1 MAKNYLHIP
10 AIGQLDNTA
19 CWAASLKWWYRATK
33 SVYKSQKQLIGKYNY
48 LTDEFGGMSIQGMER
63 LIELN
68 NMTKQVFRQASQFTP
83 DALWEHLKKGPVFVA
98 FTETAFNMQHV
109 NVVWDLA
116 GVSNVT
122 VKVMEPQ
129 ATESADKLTYRGE
142 HQIKN
147 FSEFNQLGTV
157 IVGSL

>member
-10 AIGQLDNTA
+10 AVGQLDDKA
-19 CWAASLKWWYRATK
+19 CWAASLKWWFRATK

-48 LTDEFGGMSIQGMER
+48 LTDEFGAMSISGIES
-63 LIELN
+63 LIDLN
-68 NMTKQVFRQASQFTP
+68 KMTKQVFWQASQFTP
-83 DALWEHLKKGPVFVA
+83 DALWQHLQKGPVFVA
-98 FTETAFNMQHV
+98 FTETAFNMRHV
-109 NVVWDLA
+109 NVIWDLA

-129 ATESADKLTYRGE
+129 AETKADNLTYRGE
-142 HQIKN
+142 HQIKK
-147 FSEFNQLGTV
+147 FSEFNQFGTV